1 MSSLY
6 FLSIFLLFILLLSHN
21 SFSNI
26 SCQHTLCP
34 LQSYHMFLRLPFH
47 FTYSARRL
55 AEWHSDVYFNLLD
68 VTKHYFIVTI
78 LSLYYTIWVSSRSPL
93 LSKHPSLI
101 SFSDL
106 NFTSTHFSDLLLS
119 TYIIPCYTS
128 NLLFS
133 LNFSSSAFP
142 SIFIWFFPSLLW
154 TEYALKIWPPI
165 SETPCAIYYRYYKL
179 NYN

>member
-1 MSSLY
+1 MYIEY
-6 FLSIFLLFILLLSHN
+6 FIKLSIKYFVLSHN
-21 SFSNI
+21 IFSNI
-26 SCQHTLCP
+26 SCQHTLCL

-47 FTYSARRL
+47 FTYSARQL
-55 AEWHSDVYFNLLD
+55 AEWHSSVYFYLLD
-68 VTKHYFIVTI
+68 VTKHHRH
-78 LSLYYTIWVSSRSPL
+78 SAIWVSSRSPL

-133 LNFSSSAFP
+133 LNFFSSAFP

-154 TEYALKIWPPI
+154 TEYALKIPKTTYFRNTLCYI
-165 SETPCAIYYRYYKL
+165 L
-179 NYN
+179 